1 MRKYL
6 LLLSLSFLALP
17 VFAQSP
23 QENINFNIQYESNGQ
38 SFTFPTTYDIDD
50 YVVDGRVGEE
60 AFQNPQSGAD
70 GYVELRYLG
79 YDEEGREYVVYISQ
93 YNSDGSYWIEMMFPI
108 NEAGDLGNVYYE
120 GPSLSELTRAY
131 RPWDMGPEAPFP
143 DSLDFNDWMGD
154 GDAYTI
160 LQSRGIAIEQPHI
173 TAYVEQAKD
182 LTLGLQFQEGQ
193 WVPSN

>member
-1 MRKYL
+1 ML
-6 LLLSLSFLALP
+6 FVTLS

-38 SFTFPTTYDIDD
+38 TYTFPTTYDIDD
-50 YVVDGRVGEE
+50 YVVDGRIGDE

-79 YDEEGREYVVYISQ
+79 YDQAGREYVVYISQ

-108 NEAGDLGNVYYE
+108 NEAGDYGNVYYE

-131 RPWDMGPEAPFP
+131 RPWDMGPEAPLP
-143 DSLDFNDWMGD
+143 DSVDFNDWMGD

-160 LQSRGIAIEQPHI
+160 LQSRGIAIEQPQ
-173 TAYVEQAKD
+173 TTGNSEAYVEEAQD
-182 LTLGLQFQEGQ
+182 LIQGLEFQDGQ